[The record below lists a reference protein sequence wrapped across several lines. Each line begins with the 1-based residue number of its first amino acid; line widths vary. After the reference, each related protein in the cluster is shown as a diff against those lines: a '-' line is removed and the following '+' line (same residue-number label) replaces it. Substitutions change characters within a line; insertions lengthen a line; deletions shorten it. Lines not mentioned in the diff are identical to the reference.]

1 MKSAIFW
8 RNDLIHGTREKFDS
22 DMKAN
27 LRKYAQ
33 DFEESY
39 SGLDINEFINH
50 YDTNKVP
57 SFKETLSLMTS
68 LRNFSAQV
76 DKYFMEKISV
86 EKYVG
91 FILKQR
97 LDAGMKVVKTNPKKQ
112 YIFWNNIISTYVG
125 LSERDLEEFQKTQF
139 GINLYEVTSNE
150 ELLEL
155 VSVY

>member
-1 MKSAIFW
+1 MLKSLKNRIV
-8 RNDLIHGTREKFDS
+8 D
-22 DMKAN
+22 
-27 LRKYAQ
+27 
-33 DFEESY
+33 
-39 SGLDINEFINH
+39 LDINEFINH
-50 YDTNKVP
+50 YDANKVP

-91 FILKQR
+91 FILNQR

-112 YIFWNNIISTYVG
+112 YTFWNNIISTYVG

-155 VSVY
+155 VSAY